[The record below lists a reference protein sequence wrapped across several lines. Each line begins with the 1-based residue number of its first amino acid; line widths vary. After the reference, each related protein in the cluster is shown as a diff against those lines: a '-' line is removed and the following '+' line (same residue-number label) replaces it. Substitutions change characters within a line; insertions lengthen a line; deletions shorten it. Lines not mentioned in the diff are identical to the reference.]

1 MAVRPSLQLS
11 VPSLS
16 AWYVEHGRRFL
27 FVDCG
32 TCDGSGQIVVSGR
45 NYLGTDTCPECAE
58 RKFKARE
65 SVRLAA
71 LAAELAELEQM
82 WELE

>member
-1 MAVRPSLQLS
+1 MNPYPHIASLAKTPACKRQF
-11 VPSLS
+11 P
-16 AWYVEHGRRFL
+16 FM
-27 FVDCG
+27 DCG

-58 RKFKARE
+58 REFTARE

-71 LAAELAELEQM
+71 LAAELAELERM
-82 WELE
+82 WGGV